1 MQYTAKFGDTWDTI
15 AFKAY
20 GDEMLF
26 PEIIEANR
34 GMGRILTFSGGEVV
48 DIPER
53 VIVENSII
61 ASPFQDGATISIITA
76 PW

>member
-1 MQYTAKFGDTWDTI
+1 MQYTATFGDTWDTI

-26 PEIIEANR
+26 PEIIAANR
-34 GMGRILTFSGGEVV
+34 GMESILVFTGGESVE
-48 DIPER
+48 IPER
-53 VIVENSII
+53 LVVENSVI
-61 ASPFQDGATISIITA
+61 ASPFQSGATVSIITA

>member
-1 MQYTAKFGDTWDTI
+1 MQYTAAFGDTWDTI

-26 PEIIEANR
+26 PEIIAATR
-34 GMGRILTFSGGEVV
+34 GLETIISFSGGEAVE
-48 DIPER
+48 IPER
-53 VIVENSII
+53 IVVENSVVS
-61 ASPFQDGATISIITA
+61 SPFQAGATVSIITA

>member
-1 MQYTAKFGDTWDTI
+1 MQYTAAFGDTWDTI

-26 PEIIEANR
+26 PEIVEANR
-34 GMGRILTFSGGEVV
+34 GIETIVIFSGGEHVE
-48 DIPER
+48 IPEKL
-53 VIVENSII
+53 VVENSIVS
-61 ASPFQDGATISIITA
+61 SPFQDGATVSIITA